1 MADIISLP
9 KSYNVR
15 ISYQR
20 RARKQACQVISLA
33 SRKPVTQA
41 DETAY
46 QMYCRANAIDD
57 ADPAKAI
64 PIYEQAIALDGRLSI
79 AITNLGNCYFRLHQA
94 DKAEAMYQRAIDLDP
109 NQPEALY
116 NLGYLALER
125 GLAAE
130 SLPLFRR
137 SLAADPR
144 FADAWFNLAMALE
157 QCGKPAKLEWQRYL
171 SLEPNSGWSEIARRH
186 LA

>member
-1 MADIISLP
+1 MSNIIPLP

-15 ISYQR
+15 ISHQR
-20 RARKQACQVISLA
+20 RRFKPACQVISLA
-33 SRKPVTQA
+33 AQRPT
-41 DETAY
+41 ETAY
-46 QMYCRANAIDD
+46 ELYCRAERIDET
-57 ADPAKAI
+57 DPAKAV
-64 PIYEQAIALDGRLSI
+64 PIYEQAIALDPNMAI
-79 AITNLGNCYFRLHQA
+79 AITNLGNCHFRLRSA
-94 DKAEAMYQRAIDLDP
+94 DKAEEHYHRVLAIDP

-116 NLGYLALER
+116 NLGYLTLER

-137 SLAADPR
+137 ALAADPR
-144 FADAWFNLAMALE
+144 FADAWFNYAMALE

-171 SLEPNSGWSEIARRH
+171 SVASANDAHWVEIARRH